1 MKLDVVGMLYRGYFY
16 YAYLVGPYAP
26 PLYGV
31 STTSSIIPHHV
42 VTGIGVTITVCCFT
56 CEDTEPETR
65 RCFVTNAM
73 ILTD

>member
-1 MKLDVVGMLYRGYFY
+1 MFCTSVGLAKRT
-16 YAYLVGPYAP
+16 GPP
-26 PLYGV
+26 
-31 STTSSIIPHHV
+31 TF

>member
-1 MKLDVVGMLYRGYFY
+1 MFCTSVGLAKRT
-16 YAYLVGPYAP
+16 GPP
-26 PLYGV
+26 PF
-31 STTSSIIPHHV
+31 